1 MEPRG
6 HDLTLDLFPIQ
17 LPCKADGEWFLRLYA
32 AVQTTLQIDPSF
44 VPSQGGGGRG
54 SLSGAEDAIGGIR
67 IRGIKKRS
75 YGEFLQVDYALFGA
89 DGKVLVWCMS
99 LDPTHP
105 APLHDLEFRN
115 AQNQFLVLDD
125 ALKARVKALKTGG
138 AKAGGAKAGA
148 KAGKTPKAAKEATPA
163 NEAAAFSAEFPL
175 RAIAVS
181 HGAVAGTD
189 TMSNLYLWDAATG
202 ALRWRAKAGAGG
214 MKSIHQ
220 IAFSPKG
227 SYVAVGAG
235 AVNVFEV
242 ATGKA
247 LVKVPGHPKGEV
259 WGIQYSRDGRFIAT
273 ASRGAQGTDNSVA
286 LWDSSTGDPIKKWP
300 YKQPGRSCTWVA
312 FSPDSTSLVFAV
324 EHPPSLHRIDLAKR
338 EVVAH
343 VALAPEGSPWTVS
356 VESLAWTTRGLA
368 IVVERELLLCDPLT
382 LEPMKRVPI
391 EASRPFLVPTPDG
404 KRLLVGRQEVS
415 VVDLET
421 LSIER
426 TLPASP
432 PDCQGIAT
440 DGTHVYLASGPRV
453 FVDKL

>member
-1 MEPRG
+1 MELRG

-17 LPCKADGEWFLRLYA
+17 VPCKPDSEWFLRLYA

-44 VPSQGGGGRG
+44 VPGVGGGGLAPG
-54 SLSGAEDAIGGIR
+54 GLGGVENAIGGIR

-75 YGEFLQVDYALFGA
+75 YGEFLQVDYALFST

-99 LDPTHP
+99 LDPAHP
-105 APLHDLEFRN
+105 APLQDLEFRN
-115 AQNQFLVLDD
+115 AANQFLVLDD
-125 ALKARVKALKTGG
+125 ALKARVKALKPG
-138 AKAGGAKAGA
+138 KA
-148 KAGKTPKAAKEATPA
+148 KAAKGSTEEKPA
-163 NEAAAFSAEFPL
+163 KAAKASKEEKPADAFAAEFPL

-181 HGAVAGTD
+181 HGVVAGAD

-202 ALRWRAKAGAGG
+202 ALRSRTKAGAGG
-214 MKSIHQ
+214 MKTIHQ
-220 IAFSPKG
+220 LAFSQKG
-227 SYVAVGAG
+227 GYVAAGAG

-324 EHPPSLHRIDLAKR
+324 EHPPSLHRIDLAKDR
-338 EVVAH
+338 K
-343 VALAPEGSPWTVS
+343 S
-356 VESLAWTTRGLA
+356 TRLNSSHQGL
-368 IVVERELLLCDPLT
+368 
-382 LEPMKRVPI
+382 
-391 EASRPFLVPTPDG
+391 SRMP
-404 KRLLVGRQEVS
+404 S
-415 VVDLET
+415 
-421 LSIER
+421 S
-426 TLPASP
+426 A
-432 PDCQGIAT
+432 
-440 DGTHVYLASGPRV
+440 
-453 FVDKL
+453 